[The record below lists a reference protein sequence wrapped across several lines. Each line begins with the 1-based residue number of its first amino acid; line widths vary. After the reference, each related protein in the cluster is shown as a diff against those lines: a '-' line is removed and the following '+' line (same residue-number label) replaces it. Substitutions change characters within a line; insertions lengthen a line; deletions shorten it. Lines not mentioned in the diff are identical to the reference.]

1 MRNGEE
7 ARIRLQR
14 QRGFGYL
21 LVLFAVA
28 ALGLGLAGAGQ
39 VWKTVVQREKEA
51 QLLFVG
57 NQFRRAIASYYEN
70 APDGVK
76 AFPLQL
82 QDLVEDRRRPNPMRH
97 LRRLYRDP
105 VTDSDQWGLVRSGG
119 RIIGVHSLSTDAP
132 FRKAAFAQRDLQ
144 LEGATRYDEWVFG
157 YDTPSPVPAPAAT
170 PAVAAGISGIGG

>member
-1 MRNGEE
+1 MRNGEG
-7 ARIRLQR
+7 ARARLRR

-39 VWKTVVQREKEA
+39 VWKTVAQREKEA

-57 NQFRRAIASYYEN
+57 NQFRRAITSYYES

-76 AFPLQL
+76 TFPLQL
-82 QDLVEDRRRPNPMRH
+82 QDLVEDRRRPDPMHH

-105 VTDSDQWGLVRSGG
+105 VTGSAQWGLVRSGG
-119 RIIGVHSLSTDAP
+119 RIIGVHSLSTDPP

-157 YDTPSPVPAPAAT
+157 YDTSSAAPTPAAAPSDAT
-170 PAVAAGISGIGG
+170 GSSGVGR